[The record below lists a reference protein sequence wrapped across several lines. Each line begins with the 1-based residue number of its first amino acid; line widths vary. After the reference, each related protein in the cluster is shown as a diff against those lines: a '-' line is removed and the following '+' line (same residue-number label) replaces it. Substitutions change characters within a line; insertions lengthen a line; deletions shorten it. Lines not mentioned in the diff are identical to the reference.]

1 MRKLV
6 YLCVTIVILLIM
18 FSCQAKNQT
27 DKLTISSPD
36 KNILVTFTLNQE
48 KQPTYSVS
56 YNGEVLIKPSKLG
69 FTFKN
74 DTPLAKNLRIVD
86 YKEST
91 FYDKWQTVWGIK
103 KEYINHYNELI
114 VSLEETNT
122 KAPRKMDIIF
132 RVFNDGVGFRYVLPE
147 QNNMDK
153 IEIMSE
159 FTEFTFTDDH
169 TVWWAENDWNS
180 LEKLYQKTPL
190 SQVTTANTPL
200 TIKTTSNLYVALH
213 EAQLINYA
221 SMALKQG
228 VENYKLVSELAPW
241 PDGVKV
247 KGSVPLQTPWRT
259 IQISTTP
266 GGLIESGL
274 ILNLNDPCVIEDT
287 SWIKPMKYMGIWWEM
302 HIGKSTWGSGSN
314 HGATTENALRYL
326 NFIASHFDTSKE
338 PIGFL
343 VEGWNKGWDGAWY
356 DNGHLFSFTEAYPDF
371 DLEMIVQYAKA
382 LGIEYIMHNETSG
395 DILNYERQMT
405 DAFKYYQQ
413 LGVHMVK
420 TGYVADTGM
429 KNPKGQNHHGQY
441 MVNHYNN
448 VVQKAANYQ
457 LMINTH
463 EPVKGTGLERTYP
476 NWVSRE
482 SIRGTEYEAW
492 SEGNPPEHT
501 TILPFTMGL
510 AGPFD
515 YTPGIFD
522 VLLPDRPD
530 NCVHTT
536 RAKQL
541 ALYVVLYSP
550 IQMVSDLP
558 ENYLDN
564 YGELLP
570 EFKFIRDVPTTWD
583 DTFVPH
589 GEIGDY
595 ITVVRKKDNEFYIGS
610 ITDEEARELTLP
622 LDFLDS
628 DKEYIAEIYADS
640 NDVEWETNPNG
651 VTISIVKVTNK
662 DTLTLSLAKG
672 GGEAIRIYPAKN
684 ASYSAYQKP
693 DFVVSYRNMPLTLK
707 SNDPLEITL
716 SLTNTGN
723 VIKGETMNLYVND
736 KLVDSQTFRLNP
748 KSSEQVTL
756 KYENLFFEVGK
767 YKIRI
772 NDLEEKEVTVNPKE
786 ATFVYNDLTINI
798 IDNTLYVTASVTNTG
813 TYPGNTKV
821 PLIINKQVI
830 EEKDLYLPSKLGGY
844 KSNVTFTYQLPKEG
858 FYEITV
864 GDLSP
869 ILISH
874 PEIDLS
880 LWKFQKGDD
889 LTYKEIDYDDSAWQ
903 IVTLPASWEET
914 SNYYEDYVFG
924 WYRKAIYLPP
934 ELSGYSIRITL
945 GKIDDCDETYFNGY
959 LIGKSGTIP
968 DDRNGMISAWQT
980 VRTYTIPAHLIK
992 LGQVNVIG
1000 IRVYDATGGGGLFE
1014 GPLKIE
1020 FIKEN

>member
-6 YLCVTIVILLIM
+6 YLCFVLIIIITLC
-18 FSCQAKNQT
+18 SCKNKKRVAT
-27 DKLTISSPD
+27 LTVSSP
-36 KNILVTFTLNQE
+36 NQEITVTFSLNQDKE
-48 KQPTYSVS
+48 PTYSVI
-56 YNGEVLIKPSKLG
+56 YQGEVLIKPSKLG

-74 DTPLAKNLRIVD
+74 TTPLSNNLKITD
-86 YKEST
+86 YKENT
-91 FYDKWQTVWGIK
+91 YYEKWQTVWGIK
-103 KEYINHYNELI
+103 KEYVNNYNELI
-114 VSLEETNT
+114 IYLEETDT
-122 KAPRKMDIIF
+122 KSPRKMNLIF
-132 RVFNDGVGFRYVLPE
+132 RVFNDGVGFRYELPK
-147 QNNMDK
+147 QDYLDK

-159 FTEFTFTDDH
+159 LTEFTFTDDH

-180 LEKLYQKTPL
+180 LEKLYQKTNL
-190 SQVTTANTPL
+190 SEVSIANTPM
-200 TIKTTSNLYVALH
+200 TIKTTSNLYIALH
-213 EAQLINYA
+213 EAQLLNYA
-221 SMALKQG
+221 SMALKKSDD
-228 VENYKLVSELAPW
+228 NYKFVSELAPW

-247 KGSVPLQTPWRT
+247 RGSLPIQTPWRT

-302 HIGKSTWGSGSN
+302 HIGKSTWSSGSN

-343 VEGWNKGWDGAWY
+343 VEGWNKGWDGNWY

-371 DLEMIVQYAKA
+371 DLEQVVQYAKA
-382 LGIEYIMHNETSG
+382 LGIEYIIHNETSG
-395 DILNYERQMT
+395 DILNYERQLT
-405 DAFKYYQQ
+405 QAFKYYQQ

-420 TGYVADTGM
+420 TGYVADNGI
-429 KNPKGQNHHGQY
+429 KNPSGQNHHGQY

-448 VVQKAANYQ
+448 VIKRALDHQI
-457 LMINTH
+457 MINTH

-522 VLLPDRPD
+522 VLLEDRPD
-530 NCVHTT
+530 NRVHTT

-558 ENYLDN
+558 ENYLDA

-595 ITVVRKKDNEFYIGS
+595 FTVVRRKDDEFFIGS

-622 LDFLDS
+622 LNFLDS
-628 DKEYIAEIYADS
+628 NKEYVAEIYADS
-640 NDVEWETNPNG
+640 KDVEWETNPNG
-651 VTISIVKVTNK
+651 VSISIVKVTNE

-684 ASYSAYQKP
+684 NSYPKYQKG
-693 DFVVSYRNMPLTLK
+693 DIVVTYHDVPSSIK
-707 SNDPLEITL
+707 SNDTLEITL
-716 SLTNTGN
+716 NLTNTSN
-723 VIKGETMNLYVND
+723 VIKGKKLSLYIND
-736 KLVDSQTFRLNP
+736 KLIDTQVFRLNP
-748 KSSEQVTL
+748 YASEQVTL
-756 KYENLFFEVGK
+756 SYDKLFFDVGTYRIK
-767 YKIRI
+767 I
-772 NDLEEKEVTVNPKE
+772 NDLEERTIIVNAKE
-786 ATFVYNDLTINI
+786 ATFIYSDLKVNL
-798 IDNTLYVTASVTNTG
+798 IDNILYITATITNTG
-813 TYPGNTKV
+813 TYPGSTKV

-830 EEKDLYLPSKLGGY
+830 EERELNLSSKLGGY
-844 KSNVTFTYQLPKEG
+844 SKNVTFTYQLPSDG

-874 PEIDLS
+874 PELELN
-880 LWKFQKGDD
+880 LWKFQKGDN
-889 LTYKEIDYDDSAWQ
+889 LIYKELDYDDSSWQ
-903 IVTLPASWEET
+903 EVILPGSWEET

-934 ELSGYSIRITL
+934 ELAGYSIKITL

-959 LIGKSGTIP
+959 LIGSSGTMP
-968 DDRNGMISAWQT
+968 DGNRGMISAWQT
-980 VRTYTIPAHLIK
+980 VRIYTVPSQLIK
-992 LGQVNVIG
+992 PGQVNVIS
-1000 IRVYDATGGGGLFE
+1000 IRVYDATVGGGLYE

-1020 FIKEN
+1020 FIKE